1 MSLRG
6 QGRDDLI
13 YVWSQETQVMTTL
26 RDAPHQ
32 HESRFGHKV
41 LATSTVCEQSKPECS
56 IIDQRPNIIGAGHDV
71 KKSTASVQKSLQ
83 RPTTCRP
90 SQRGH
95 SYSWIIQ
102 RKESD
107 GSQTHK
113 SGLSNRWFDE
123 GTPTQKWIRVTLSA
137 LTHAFLGTLTMT
149 FGECI

>member
-1 MSLRG
+1 M
-6 QGRDDLI
+6 I
-13 YVWSQETQVMTTL
+13 TTL

-32 HESRFGHKV
+32 HKSRFGHKV
-41 LATSTVCEQSKPECS
+41 LTTSTTCDQSKSECS
-56 IIDQRPNIIGAGHDV
+56 IIDQRSNIRGARHGGV
-71 KKSTASVQKSLQ
+71 KKNTASVRKSLQ
-83 RPTTCRP
+83 RLTTCRP